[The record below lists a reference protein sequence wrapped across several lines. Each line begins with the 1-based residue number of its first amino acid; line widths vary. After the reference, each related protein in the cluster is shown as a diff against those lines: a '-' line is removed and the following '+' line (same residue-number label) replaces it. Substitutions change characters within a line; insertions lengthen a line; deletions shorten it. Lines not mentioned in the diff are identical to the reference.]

1 MALQDKTEAASPR
14 RREEARKEGK
24 VAKSTD
30 LISAVGL
37 LFSLLLIKSAGPYLM
52 GGMSSMMRQSL
63 SNLHHNELT
72 IDALRPLAIS
82 YGMKFFQLCLPILA
96 VTAVVGI
103 AANVLQVGFM
113 VSPKAI
119 APDLNRIDPIK
130 GFARLFAGRSI
141 VELLKSIAKV
151 SIVSYFVYTFLKSE
165 YPVLLDL
172 AGLTPSAMVDTVTAL
187 GWRLVIRGC
196 IVLLIIG
203 ILDYMYQRL
212 QFEQSI
218 KMTKQEVKEE
228 YKRSEGDPQ
237 IKSKIRQRQREM
249 ARHRMIQDVSKADFV
264 VTNPTHFAVA
274 IKYDPSKMAAPVV
287 LAKGQRLLALKIRE
301 VATANG
307 VPIIENPPVAR
318 FLYKNVEVGQPIP
331 EDLYQAVAEM
341 LAYVYQLSQ
350 KAGKHNAA

>member
-1 MALQDKTEAASPR
+1 MQDKTEAASPR

-24 VAKSTD
+24 VAQSND
-30 LISAVGL
+30 LVSAAGL
-37 LFSLLLIKSAGPYLM
+37 LFSLLLMKSAGPYLM
-52 GGMSSMMRQSL
+52 NGMSSMMRQSL

-72 IDALRPLAIS
+72 INTLRPLAIT
-82 YGMKFFQLCLPILA
+82 YGLQFFRLCLPIMA

-103 AANVLQVGFM
+103 AANVLQVGFR
-113 VSPKAI
+113 VTPKAI

-130 GFARLFAGRSI
+130 GLARLFAGRSLI
-141 VELLKSIAKV
+141 ELLKSIAKV
-151 SIVSYFVYTFLKSE
+151 GVVSYFIYTFLKGE

-172 AGLTPSAMVDTVTAL
+172 AGLSPSAMVDTVTTL
-187 GWRLVIRGC
+187 GWKLVSRGS
-196 IVLLIIG
+196 IVMLVIG
-203 ILDYMYQRL
+203 ILDYMYQRI

-249 ARHRMIQDVSKADFV
+249 ARHRMIQDVAKADFV
-264 VTNPTHFAVA
+264 VTNPTHFSVA
-274 IKYDPSKMAAPVV
+274 IQYDPSKMAAPIV
-287 LAKGQRLLALKIRE
+287 LAKGQRLLAFKIRE

-341 LAYVYQLSQ
+341 LAYVYQLSK